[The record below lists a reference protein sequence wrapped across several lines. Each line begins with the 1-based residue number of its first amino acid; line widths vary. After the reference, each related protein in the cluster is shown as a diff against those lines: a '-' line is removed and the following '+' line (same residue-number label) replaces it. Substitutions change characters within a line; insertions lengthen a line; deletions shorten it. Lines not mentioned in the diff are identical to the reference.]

1 VSWLTRVLLVF
12 LMTASIVQ
20 QSNAQAAEQPHP
32 GAALYETN
40 CAACHD
46 QPFYKAPSR
55 SMIGRLSPDNI
66 LRVLNDGSMKSQAA
80 GIDIAGRSAIA
91 EFLSRRLLS
100 DMEAQALP
108 PQCDKTH
115 GFDSNLAPVSR
126 GWGVDLA
133 NSRFQTLAG
142 GGLNASNV
150 GDLEVKWSFA
160 YPNAFQARSQPVY
173 GGGAIY
179 VGSQDGTVWALDA
192 RTGCLRWSYQAKAE
206 VRTGI
211 VITPWDA
218 GDSDV
223 NPAIFFGDILANV
236 YSVDA
241 KTGVLRWR
249 VKADEHRDATLT
261 GTPSYFNERL
271 YVSVSSL
278 ETIAASNPDYECC
291 TFRGAVLALEAN
303 TGATIWK
310 SHSIDKPAVPAG
322 KTEVG
327 TTIMA
332 PSGAPIWSSPTID
345 EQRGQ
350 LYVGTGQNY
359 SSPAGGNSDSIIA
372 FDLETGRK
380 NWVSQQSSRDAWN
393 VACFVGFPGLSN
405 ANCPEE
411 NGPDYDFGSHAIL
424 VHLPSG
430 KDVVVGGQK
439 SGDVVGVDPD
449 TGRTL
454 WKNRIGRGGVQGGVH
469 FGIAAQD
476 DVVYV
481 PINDTLFPGDE
492 VSNNS
497 PLPARPGVH
506 AVNAANGD
514 LLWSA
519 PAASVCGETPR
530 CETGVSQAISAIP
543 GAVIAGFLDGR
554 MRIYARE
561 DGSLLWEYNFLR
573 EFETVSGAV
582 AQGGA
587 FSGGGV
593 LVANGLL
600 YVNSG
605 YGFNR
610 YIPGNALVVFGLK

>member
-1 VSWLTRVLLVF
+1 
-12 LMTASIVQ
+12 MTVSIVQ